1 MECHHHP
8 RPTLISHGDS
18 YHGAGYNRYNIAA
31 PQHFHVHVCSS
42 LDPGNCHKPV
52 PARFLTLL
60 MSEGAG
66 IGGASVSMTPAPL
79 TCHTF

>member
-18 YHGAGYNRYNIAA
+18 YHGAGYNRFTTSLLLNTSMSMFA
-31 PQHFHVHVCSS
+31 PRWTQEIVTNQSRCSLS
-42 LDPGNCHKPV
+42 NS
-52 PARFLTLL
+52 L

-66 IGGASVSMTPAPL
+66 IGGASVSWTPAPL
-79 TCHTF
+79 T